1 MEDRFIKLVRLAV
14 QAVSLVLAVCALM
27 TIGLIYFQVFY
38 QPSHF
43 EFGETKQLGVVTSID
58 DVKDGVHLPTGLKVD
73 VNFELVVTNCTG
85 CHSAKLITQNRA
97 NADGWS
103 NIITWMQE
111 TQNLWDLGED
121 KSLIVDY
128 LSKNYAP
135 EQQSR
140 RKPLA
145 NVEWY
150 ELED

>member
-1 MEDRFIKLVRLAV
+1 MEERFIKLVRLAV
-14 QAVSLVLAVCALM
+14 QAVSVVLAMCALM
-27 TIGLIYFQVFY
+27 IVGLIYFQFFY

-43 EFGETKQLGVVTSID
+43 DFEEPKQLGVVTSAD
-58 DVKDGVHLPTGLKVD
+58 EVKDGIHLPTGLKAD

-97 NADGWS
+97 TAEGWN

-111 TQNLWDLGED
+111 TQNLWDLGDD
-121 KSLIVDY
+121 KTRIVDY

-135 EQQSR
+135 EQQGR

-145 NVEWY
+145 DVEWY
-150 ELED
+150 RLED

>member
-1 MEDRFIKLVRLAV
+1 MEGRFIKLVRLAV
-14 QAVSLVLAVCALM
+14 QVVSIVLAVCALM
-27 TIGLIYFQVFY
+27 SIGLIYFQFFY

-58 DVKDGVHLPTGLKVD
+58 DVKDGIHLPTGLKAD

-135 EQQSR
+135 EQQGR

>member
-14 QAVSLVLAVCALM
+14 RAVTLVLAVCALM
-27 TIGLIYFQVFY
+27 TIGLIYFQFFY

-43 EFGETKQLGVVTSID
+43 DFEEPRQFGVATSFD
-58 DVKDGVHLPTGLKVD
+58 DVKDGIHLPTGLKAEL
-73 VNFELVVTNCTG
+73 NFELVVTNCTG

-97 NADGWS
+97 DANGWN

-121 KSLIVDY
+121 KSRIIDY
-128 LSKNYAP
+128 LSRNYAP
-135 EQQSR
+135 EQQGR

-150 ELED
+150 QLTD